1 MQSRFGVW
9 RTAALPEGGAVAE
22 DLGERTEDAT
32 PKKRREAREEGNIAR
47 SNDAANALLLLGAF
61 LVLAAAI
68 KPFLGALA
76 SMLEKSLVGDHLA
89 SGIRPEEVAET
100 LVPPLIEGF
109 LSAVPIILGA
119 TLLAVLSH
127 LCQVG
132 FLVTSKPLEPKFDRL
147 NPISGFGR
155 IFGLQGVIKTGM
167 DILKVVVVAWIA
179 WNFGAGL
186 LPHIAALP
194 EVGLL
199 RGFEELGSMGLT
211 IALQAGSALI
221 VLGVLDYA
229 LQRFKNERDLR
240 MTKQQVKEEFKES
253 DGSPEVKQRRMR
265 IARELATQRLQTAVP
280 KADVVVT
287 NPEHI
292 SVAIQYDPATMAA
305 PKIVAMGADEIA
317 LRIRQIAAKHSIP
330 IVERKPLARAL
341 YAKAKVGQEIPPDHY
356 TAVAEILAYV
366 YRLKG
371 KKVA

>member
-1 MQSRFGVW
+1 MS
-9 RTAALPEGGAVAE
+9 E
-22 DLGERTEDAT
+22 DMGERTEDAT

-47 SNDAANALLLLGAF
+47 SMDASSAILLLGAV
-61 LVLAAAI
+61 LVLAAGI
-68 KPFLGALA
+68 KPLLGTLA
-76 SMLEKSLVGDHLA
+76 SLLEKSLVGDHLA
-89 SGIRPEEVAET
+89 SGIRPEEVAEIV
-100 LVPPLIEGF
+100 VPPFVEGA
-109 LSAVPIILGA
+109 LSATPIILGA
-119 TLLAVLSH
+119 TAIAILAH
-127 LCQVG
+127 LWQIG
-132 FLVTSKPLEPKFDRL
+132 FMVSTKVLEPKFERL

-155 IFGLQGVIKTGM
+155 IFGMQGVIKTTM
-167 DILKVVVVAWIA
+167 DVLKVVVVAWIA
-179 WNFGAGL
+179 WNFGSGI

-199 RGFEELGSMGLT
+199 RAFEELGSLGLT
-211 IALQAGSALI
+211 LALQAGAALI
-221 VLGVLDYA
+221 ILGILDYA
-229 LQRFKNERDLR
+229 LQRFKHERDLR

-253 DGSPEVKQRRMR
+253 DGDPEVKRRRMQV
-265 IARELATQRLQTAVP
+265 ARQLATQRLQTSVP

-292 SVAIQYDPATMAA
+292 SVAIQYDAATMKA

-317 LRIRQIAAKHSIP
+317 FRIRQIANKHGIP

-341 YAKAKVGQEIPPDHY
+341 FARAKVGQEIPPDHY